1 MSQCSGNAIDHEVE
15 LHYYT
20 GIRNF
25 GDELSPYLI
34 SKITGRKVSLASSE
48 EGLYAIGSILTHKAL
63 WSSCVVWGTGTLCHD
78 SLSGETLRVFPLNR
92 SIPKLIKRLME
103 ALQKPSLILC
113 PENFCLLHKLNFLCK
128 RLFRVLL
135 KSFLISPETTKADI
149 RAVRGPLTRE
159 AILKEGGKCPEIYGD
174 PAIIMPRLYTPKIGA
189 KHKAGLILHHT
200 QETPTTHVLAKTCGF
215 HQISIDRVRD
225 EQLENFIDEVC
236 SCQKIFSSS
245 LHGIIL
251 AQAYGIP
258 AQWIQITNTPIHRDA
273 NHKFADYFLGA
284 GLPVQKPIS
293 IELTKESLS
302 QLMQISPERLHISS
316 DLIERLLEAFPFD
329 IFPKK

>member
-1 MSQCSGNAIDHEVE
+1 M
-15 LHYYT
+15 
-20 GIRNF
+20 
-25 GDELSPYLI
+25 
-34 SKITGRKVSLASSE
+34 
-48 EGLYAIGSILTHKAL
+48 
-63 WSSCVVWGTGTLCHD
+63 
-78 SLSGETLRVFPLNR
+78 SGETLRVFPLNR
-92 SIPKLIKRLME
+92 SIPKLIKR
-103 ALQKPSLILC
+103 
-113 PENFCLLHKLNFLCK
+113 
-128 RLFRVLL
+128 
-135 KSFLISPETTKADI
+135 LISPETTKADI

-302 QLMQISPERLHISS
+302 QLMQISPERVHISS
-316 DLIERLLEAFPFD
+316 DLIERLLEVFPFD

>member
-1 MSQCSGNAIDHEVE
+1 MSQCSGNAINHEVE

-63 WSSCVVWGTGTLCHD
+63 RSSCVVWGTGTLCHD

-92 SIPKLIKRLME
+92 SIPKLIKR
-103 ALQKPSLILC
+103 
-113 PENFCLLHKLNFLCK
+113 
-128 RLFRVLL
+128 
-135 KSFLISPETTKADI
+135 LISPETTKADI

-200 QETPTTHVLAKTCGF
+200 QETPTTHVLAKACGF

-302 QLMQISPERLHISS
+302 QLMQISPKRVHISS
-316 DLIERLLEAFPFD
+316 DLIERLLEVFPFD

>member
-1 MSQCSGNAIDHEVE
+1 M
-15 LHYYT
+15 
-20 GIRNF
+20 
-25 GDELSPYLI
+25 
-34 SKITGRKVSLASSE
+34 
-48 EGLYAIGSILTHKAL
+48 
-63 WSSCVVWGTGTLCHD
+63 
-78 SLSGETLRVFPLNR
+78 
-92 SIPKLIKRLME
+92 
-103 ALQKPSLILC
+103 
-113 PENFCLLHKLNFLCK
+113 
-128 RLFRVLL
+128 
-135 KSFLISPETTKADI
+135 KSFL
-149 RAVRGPLTRE
+149 
-159 AILKEGGKCPEIYGD
+159 
-174 PAIIMPRLYTPKIGA
+174 
-189 KHKAGLILHHT
+189 
-200 QETPTTHVLAKTCGF
+200 
-215 HQISIDRVRD
+215 RD

-302 QLMQISPERLHISS
+302 QLMQISPERVHISS
-316 DLIERLLEAFPFD
+316 DLIERLLEVFPFD

>member
-1 MSQCSGNAIDHEVE
+1 M
-15 LHYYT
+15 
-20 GIRNF
+20 
-25 GDELSPYLI
+25 
-34 SKITGRKVSLASSE
+34 
-48 EGLYAIGSILTHKAL
+48 
-63 WSSCVVWGTGTLCHD
+63 
-78 SLSGETLRVFPLNR
+78 RVFPLNR
-92 SIPKLIKRLME
+92 SIPKLIKR
-103 ALQKPSLILC
+103 
-113 PENFCLLHKLNFLCK
+113 
-128 RLFRVLL
+128 
-135 KSFLISPETTKADI
+135 LISPETTKADI

-200 QETPTTHVLAKTCGF
+200 QEMPTTHVLAKTCGF

-258 AQWIQITNTPIHRDA
+258 A
-273 NHKFADYFLGA
+273 
-284 GLPVQKPIS
+284 
-293 IELTKESLS
+293 
-302 QLMQISPERLHISS
+302 
-316 DLIERLLEAFPFD
+316 
-329 IFPKK
+329 

>member
-1 MSQCSGNAIDHEVE
+1 MSSR
-15 LHYYT
+15 LT
-20 GIRNF
+20 
-25 GDELSPYLI
+25 
-34 SKITGRKVSLASSE
+34 SLAKSPAVRYP
-48 EGLYAIGSILTHKAL
+48 LPLLKKDFMPLAPFWLTKPYGQAAL
-63 WSSCVVWGTGTLCHD
+63 FGEQEPCATTAWVVKLW
-78 SLSGETLRVFPLNR
+78 EFFPLNR
-92 SIPKLIKRLME
+92 SIPKLIKR
-103 ALQKPSLILC
+103 
-113 PENFCLLHKLNFLCK
+113 
-128 RLFRVLL
+128 
-135 KSFLISPETTKADI
+135 LISPETTKADI
-149 RAVRGPLTRE
+149 RAVRGSLTRE

-258 AQWIQITNTPIHRDA
+258 A
-273 NHKFADYFLGA
+273 
-284 GLPVQKPIS
+284 
-293 IELTKESLS
+293 
-302 QLMQISPERLHISS
+302 
-316 DLIERLLEAFPFD
+316 
-329 IFPKK
+329 

>member
-1 MSQCSGNAIDHEVE
+1 MGPCRLLKTIFAQFLGKYRVVSA
-15 LHYYT
+15 L
-20 GIRNF
+20 F
-25 GDELSPYLI
+25 G
-34 SKITGRKVSLASSE
+34 KIER
-48 EGLYAIGSILTHKAL
+48 LTF
-63 WSSCVVWGTGTLCHD
+63 TGTFDAFQHLVKSHSFKQIC
-78 SLSGETLRVFPLNR
+78 FPHR
-92 SIPKLIKRLME
+92 SEMG
-103 ALQKPSLILC
+103 
-113 PENFCLLHKLNFLCK
+113 
-128 RLFRVLL
+128 VL

-302 QLMQISPERLHISS
+302 QLMQISPERVHISS
-316 DLIERLLEAFPFD
+316 DLIERLLEVFPFD